1 MKLMPIPKKC
11 SNFAPAI
18 GSLPRRT
25 AVGAIFLQEP
35 WGMNPPM
42 GCLKEVCVVIKRESG
57 EKPGQSRCC
66 KRLFFV
72 FRCME
77 GGGTASTIGH

>member
-35 WGMNPPM
+35 WG
-42 GCLKEVCVVIKRESG
+42 
-57 EKPGQSRCC
+57 
-66 KRLFFV
+66 
-72 FRCME
+72 
-77 GGGTASTIGH
+77 